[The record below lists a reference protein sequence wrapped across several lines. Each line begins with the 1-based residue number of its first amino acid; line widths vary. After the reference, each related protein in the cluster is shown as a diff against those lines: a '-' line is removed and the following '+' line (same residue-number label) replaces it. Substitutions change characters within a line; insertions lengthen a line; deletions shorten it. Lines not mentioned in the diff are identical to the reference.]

1 MIASSHKADS
11 RPIAASRPW
20 RTIASVAVLACVS
33 VSWAALPLSGGAAG
47 TRFLLLAAI
56 GCGILSVAQLLVG
69 GGGKPTEATFGSLV
83 KRTVEYLLTIVR
95 GLPWAEAM
103 AVAVLLLEVLHRS
116 RPWHT
121 GLLGVWLLGY
131 LLAVHLVEVRAGAAV
146 LRAQLPLIA
155 AGIGLSALAV
165 VVAELPALPG
175 GILSPVIR
183 VIAAAAVVVA
193 GGLTIPWWLRRHR

>member
-1 MIASSHKADS
+1 MMASSHQADS

-20 RTIASVAVLACVS
+20 RTIAAVAVLAGVCVG
-33 VSWAALPLSGGAAG
+33 WAALPLSGGLAG
-47 TRFLLLAAI
+47 TSFFLVVAI
-56 GCGILSVAQLLVG
+56 GCGILSIAQLLVG
-69 GGGKPTEATFGSLV
+69 AGKPTDAALGSLV
-83 KRTVEYLLTIVR
+83 KRTIDYLLTIVR

-121 GLLGVWLLGY
+121 GLLGVWLLAY
-131 LLAVHLVEVRAGAAV
+131 LLAVHLVEIRAGAGV

-165 VVAELPALPG
+165 VVAELPALHAG
-175 GILSPVIR
+175 VLSPVIR
-183 VIAAAAVVVA
+183 VIAAAALVVA

>member
-1 MIASSHKADS
+1 VIASSQEADS

-20 RTIASVAVLACVS
+20 RTIAAVAVLAGVC

-47 TRFLLLAAI
+47 TSFFLVVAI
-56 GCGILSVAQLLVG
+56 GCGILSIAQLLVG
-69 GGGKPTEATFGSLV
+69 AGKPTDAALGSLV
-83 KRTVEYLLTIVR
+83 KRTIDYLLTIVR

-121 GLLGVWLLGY
+121 GLLGVWMLGY
-131 LLAVHLVEVRAGAAV
+131 LLAVHLVEIRAGAGV

-165 VVAELPALPG
+165 VVAELPALHAG
-175 GILSPVIR
+175 VLSPVIR
-183 VIAAAAVVVA
+183 VIAAAALVVA